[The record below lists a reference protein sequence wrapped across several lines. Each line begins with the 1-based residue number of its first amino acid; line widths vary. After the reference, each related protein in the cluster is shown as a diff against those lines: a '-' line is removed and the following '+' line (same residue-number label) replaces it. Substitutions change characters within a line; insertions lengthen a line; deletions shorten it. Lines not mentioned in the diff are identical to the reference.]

1 MKKEGS
7 VESAYL
13 HQRTLGPVLG
23 ASRSG
28 ARSFHTPWAAMKE
41 GIGRPTTLSAA
52 VRPVRLPVQFRVPA
66 GGGPRAVLSAGSCR
80 RRPRTAP
87 QPRSVPAVPAELRE
101 ARRGWG
107 ELRRGAAR
115 TRNNSQ
121 PGLSLCKLCNPK
133 PSSDVLGSFP
143 ALPFAFHTSHAF
155 TVRHFN
161 PGQQPNPRLQPL
173 SPALCLPPPSPRNS
187 FPTTPPSPG
196 LRVTQQGEACCA
208 LHPNL
213 LCISTP
219 FAPLSF
225 SRTRKMLATQ
235 GSKLLQDG
243 NITTNID
250 IHIFMFL
257 WRTQFARKPLLWGRP
272 VPP

>member
-23 ASRSG
+23 ARRSG

-107 ELRRGAAR
+107 GCAEVLPEHGTIPSPASPYANSVTRSRRQ
-115 TRNNSQ
+115 TSL
-121 PGLSLCKLCNPK
+121 GLSRPF
-133 PSSDVLGSFP
+133 PS
-143 ALPFAFHTSHAF
+143 HF
-155 TVRHFN
+155 T
-161 PGQQPNPRLQPL
+161 PRTH
-173 SPALCLPPPSPRNS
+173 SPCD
-187 FPTTPPSPG
+187 
-196 LRVTQQGEACCA
+196 
-208 LHPNL
+208 
-213 LCISTP
+213 ISTP
-219 FAPLSF
+219 ASSQTPACSRSALRCASPLHPHVIHSPPPPPP
-225 SRTRKMLATQ
+225 Q
-235 GSKLLQDG
+235 G
-243 NITTNID
+243 
-250 IHIFMFL
+250 
-257 WRTQFARKPLLWGRP
+257 
-272 VPP
+272 